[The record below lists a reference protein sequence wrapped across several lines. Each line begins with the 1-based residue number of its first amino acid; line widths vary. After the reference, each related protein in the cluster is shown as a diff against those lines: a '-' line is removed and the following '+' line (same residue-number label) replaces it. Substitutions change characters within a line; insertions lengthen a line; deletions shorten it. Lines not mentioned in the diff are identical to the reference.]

1 MITIERKEHRDL
13 EVLFIKFP
21 FDQEIISMVKQH
33 SESKWSN
40 SNKAWYIPY
49 TKKSLEDFS
58 KIFPDINISDYYKD
72 FESPNKKLVITK
84 ILDNSRVRIEFN
96 YNIIR
101 IYFPY
106 NQDDISF
113 MKEFYNC
120 HWDDKLRC
128 WVLPNYDDNLTMLK
142 LRFGKRLLSI
152 KQIEDKNNSIR
163 NLCATITIPPEVK
176 IEADK
181 LRLWME
187 HKRYSKSSIKTYTES
202 LKIFLSYCSPK
213 KSEDIIAQD
222 MVDFVNNYIIKNN
235 FSYTYQNQIV
245 NAAKLYFRE
254 VIKSKLDVEKFERP
268 RREHKLPNVLS
279 KEEIKII
286 LESLK
291 NIKHKAMLSLIYA
304 CGLRRSE
311 LLNLRP
317 KDIDSKRS
325 IIKIINSKGKKDRI
339 VPISDKLIN
348 MLREYYMAYKPK
360 EWLFEGQYLGD
371 RYSEESLAKVLK
383 NACIEAGIKKPV
395 TLHWLRHSY
404 ATHLLESGTDLRFI
418 QELLG
423 HKSSKTTEIYTHVST
438 KSLQKIKSPF
448 DDL

>member
-163 NLCATITIPPEVK
+163 NLYATITIPPEVK

-279 KEEIKII
+279 KEEIKTI

-291 NIKHKAMLSLIYA
+291 NIKHRAMLSLIYA

-339 VPISDKLIN
+339 VPISDKVIN

-360 EWLFEGQYLGD
+360 EWLFEGQYSGD

>member
-1 MITIERKEHRDL
+1 MIKTEKNRHRDM
-13 EVLFIKFP
+13 EVLFIRFP
-21 FDQEIISMVKQH
+21 YDKDIISMVKSH
-33 SESKWSN
+33 AESKWSN
-40 SNKAWYIPY
+40 SNKSWYIPY
-49 TKKSLEDFS
+49 TKKSLEKFS
-58 KIFPDINISDYYKD
+58 KIFPDISLSDYYKD
-72 FESPNKKLVITK
+72 FEDKQKNKYVTK
-84 ILDNSRVRIEFN
+84 SSNSIVRIRFN
-96 YNIIR
+96 YSTLR
-101 IYFPY
+101 VYLPY

-113 MKEFYNC
+113 MKEFYGC

-128 WVLPNYDDNLTMLK
+128 WVLPNYDNNLTMLK
-142 LRFGKRLLSI
+142 LRFKERLTEISEIENGNRKTRNSGFAIEI
-152 KQIEDKNNSIR
+152 K
-163 NLCATITIPPEVK
+163 PEVN
-176 IEADK
+176 IEAEK

-187 HKRYSKSSIKTYTES
+187 HKRYSESSIKSYTES
-202 LKIFLSYCSPK
+202 LKIFLSYCLPK
-213 KSEDIIAQD
+213 TSEEIGAQD

-254 VIKSKLDVEKFERP
+254 VIKSELDVEKFERP

-279 KEEIKII
+279 KEEVKAI
-286 LESLK
+286 LTSLT
-291 NIKHKAMLSLIYA
+291 NVKHRTMLSLIYA

-311 LLNLRP
+311 ILNLRP
-317 KDIDSKRS
+317 KDIDSKRGV
-325 IIKIINSKGKKDRI
+325 IKILNSKGKKDRI
-339 VPISDKLIN
+339 VPLSDKVIN
-348 MLREYYMAYKPK
+348 MLREYYIAYKPK
-360 EWLFEGQYLGD
+360 EWLFEGKISGEQ
-371 RYSEESLAKVLK
+371 YSEKSLQSVLK
-383 NACIEAGIKKPV
+383 NAIEKAKIKKPV